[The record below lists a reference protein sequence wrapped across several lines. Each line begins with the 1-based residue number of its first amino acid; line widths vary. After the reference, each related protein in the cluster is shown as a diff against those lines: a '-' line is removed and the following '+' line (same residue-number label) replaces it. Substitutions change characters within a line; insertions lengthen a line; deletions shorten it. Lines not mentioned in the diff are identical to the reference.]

1 MIKQHIIKKTLVSLA
16 VIFALLLMYLIPSND
31 STLSNIKQELHY
43 VDSNIDTETVYLLNN
58 NNMLS
63 RTIIAI
69 DKKDI
74 ESKAKE
80 MIEIL
85 IKNNK
90 EEDKI
95 PNGFKSLLPSNTKI
109 MNLEYK
115 NEVIKINFSKELLTV
130 KKEDEEKV
138 IESII
143 YTLTSIEG
151 VEKVI
156 IYVDNKILTK
166 LPKTKINLPSTLDR
180 SYGINKQYSISDY
193 KNINKVTVY
202 YLDKYN
208 DNYYYVPVT
217 KYLNDSREKIKI
229 IIEEL
234 ANIPIYNSEL
244 MSFLNSNTELLN
256 IKQENDAIFLNFN
269 KFIFSDIDERNI
281 LEEVIYSISLSV
293 GDNYNLKEVV
303 FEYNDKEIYKSVI
316 KSIE

>member
-1 MIKQHIIKKTLVSLA
+1 MIKQHIIKKSLISFA
-16 VIFALLLMYLIPSND
+16 VIFALLLMYLIPKQD
-31 STLSNIKQELHY
+31 STLSNIKQELYY
-43 VDSNIDTETVYLLNN
+43 VDSSIDTETVYLLNN

-109 MNLEYK
+109 INIEYK
-115 NEVIKINFSKELLTV
+115 NEVIKINFSKELLNV

-143 YTLTSIEG
+143 YTLTSVEG
-151 VEKVI
+151 VKKVI

-193 KNINKVTVY
+193 KNINKVTIY

-234 ANIPIYNSEL
+234 SNIPIYNSEL

-256 IKQENDAIFLNFN
+256 IKQENDSIFINFN
-269 KFIFSDIDERNI
+269 KFIFSDLDERNI

-303 FEYNDKEIYKSVI
+303 FEYNNKEIYKSVI
-316 KSIE
+316 KTIE

>member
-115 NEVIKINFSKELLTV
+115 NEVIKINFSKELLNV

-156 IYVDNKILTK
+156 IYVDNKILIK

-256 IKQENDAIFLNFN
+256 TKQENVAIFLNFN